1 MITAGHGGHPA
12 GVVVGQVTGDEDGL
26 DVKVPYWLLYAGAR
40 VGENVGAYLDFP
52 VCAASVIVQPEAQV

>member
-12 GVVVGQVTGDEDGL
+12 GVIVGQVTGDEDGL

-40 VGENVGAYLDFP
+40 VGENVGA
-52 VCAASVIVQPEAQV
+52 